1 MNFILSIKRVVFV
14 LLLPFSLCINAQEAT
29 NSKPLQSEALQR
41 IKATYEE
48 CVFDKGKKILV
59 HASLTEAVEYA
70 PLACR
75 KLLLQSKKYL
85 LNSAFK
91 VEVTNE
97 LVESIEEG
105 VQIDLV
111 NVLIDEM
118 DSKKTKSHN

>member
-1 MNFILSIKRVVFV
+1 MSFQSSIKTVILFLSLTLGLFV
-14 LLLPFSLCINAQEAT
+14 NAQEAT
-29 NSKPLQSEALQR
+29 NSKPLQSEALQK

-48 CVFDKGKKILV
+48 CVFKKGKQILN
-59 HASLTEAVEYA
+59 HGTFTEAVEYA

-111 NVLIDEM
+111 NVLIDVME
-118 DSKKTKSHN
+118 SKKTNSHH

>member
-1 MNFILSIKRVVFV
+1 MKSLSLVTSVLAI
-14 LLLPFSLCINAQEAT
+14 LLLSSHCAAAQEAT
-29 NSKPLQSEALQR
+29 SSKPLQSEALQK
-41 IKATYEE
+41 IKADYEK

-59 HASLTEAVEYA
+59 YAGFTEAVEYA

-97 LVESIEEG
+97 LVSSIEEG

-111 NVLIDEM
+111 NVLITELE
-118 DSKKTKSHN
+118 NNGR